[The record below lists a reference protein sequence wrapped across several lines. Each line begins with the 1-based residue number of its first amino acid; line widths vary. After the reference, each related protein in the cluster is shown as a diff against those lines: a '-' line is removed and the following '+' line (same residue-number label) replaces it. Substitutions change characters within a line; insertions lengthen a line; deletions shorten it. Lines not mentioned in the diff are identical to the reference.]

1 MTREYETPG
10 HLAARSRPD
19 NQEAHPRW
27 PRENEPQPDP
37 RARPGQALEPQPAQQ
52 DGRPARTR
60 CHDRNGS
67 RPRARDRR
75 PAPRQAAVD
84 RCRRRRT
91 QAGYRTPRGQRG
103 RSGFPVLA
111 HRPRRPR
118 SRRAGPSRDRRRP
131 AAGGRRHDR
140 TRRRRRHRDRGDRS
154 GRLNRRGGDRRR
166 HTRHRR
172 RHRRH
177 GRRHRRHDGRHRR
190 HDGRHRDTT
199 VDTVDTTVDT
209 GGTVVGTVVGTVGT
223 VTVALSGRADASTFA
238 TKKPDTAK
246 QTSTTSVLHLTTFI
260 SPSAECPCTQQELL
274 APPANLITRELEA
287 R

>member
-1 MTREYETPG
+1 MTRNRTRAGRERTSRSPTAERGPGRRSSRNRLRKTADLPARDATTGMKAAPAPETVDP
-10 HLAARSRPD
+10 LPVKRPSTAAAGGEPRPAT
-19 NQEAHPRW
+19 E
-27 PRENEPQPDP
+27 PRE
-37 RARPGQALEPQPAQQ
+37 A
-52 DGRPARTR
+52 
-60 CHDRNGS
+60 S
-67 RPRARDRR
+67 
-75 PAPRQAAVD
+75 
-84 RCRRRRT
+84 
-91 QAGYRTPRGQRG
+91 RG

-118 SRRAGPSRDRRRP
+118 SRRARPSGDRRRP

-140 TRRRRRHRDRGDRS
+140 ARRRRRHRDRGDRS

-166 HTRHRR
+166 TL
-172 RHRRH
+172 
-177 GRRHRRHDGRHRR
+177 GTVVDTAGTVV
-190 HDGRHRDTT
+190 DTAGTVVDTVGTMVDTVDTT

-274 APPANLITRELEA
+274 APPANLVTRELEA